1 MLARTMLEDCETVP
15 AVDDNDTGETILN
28 RHLRR
33 NRKRFSTP
41 HTAGEFN
48 KIEKVE
54 LESEDLQGMLRQPPK
69 VGAIRFHHEPEST
82 NTSHA
87 GVTATTFQGTT
98 SVIHFRGPFQ
108 LEGARWHLLTEVF
121 SNPESF
127 GADLHSEL
135 FLQERLD
142 ENRKH
147 RSFSWQVLRKAS
159 DFFGAKTYIGETGLT
174 TPPVFSN
181 AQRGAKITWGALD
194 NSPVIVN

>member
-15 AVDDNDTGETILN
+15 ALDDNDTGETILN

-33 NRKRFSTP
+33 NRERFSTP
-41 HTAGEFN
+41 HTVRNPN
-48 KIEKVE
+48 KIEEVE
-54 LESEDLQGMLRQPPK
+54 LEDEDLQGMIRQPPK

-87 GVTATTFQGTT
+87 GVTATTFQGTI
-98 SVIHFRGPFQ
+98 SVIHSRQPFQ
-108 LEGARWHLLTEVF
+108 LEGARWHLLTKVF

-135 FLQERLD
+135 LLQERLD
-142 ENRKH
+142 ESPKH

-159 DFFGAKTYIGETGLT
+159 EFFGAKNLH
-174 TPPVFSN
+174 
-181 AQRGAKITWGALD
+181 R
-194 NSPVIVN
+194 